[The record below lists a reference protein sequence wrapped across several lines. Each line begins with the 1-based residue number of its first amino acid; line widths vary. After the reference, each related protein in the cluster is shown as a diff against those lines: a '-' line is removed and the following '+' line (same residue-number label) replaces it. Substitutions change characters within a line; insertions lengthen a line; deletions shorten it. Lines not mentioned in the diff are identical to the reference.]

1 MGYRVAI
8 SADFAFKTLFL
19 LNNTIFNA
27 GSGMAF
33 WANGF

>member
-1 MGYRVAI
+1 MRHGVTIATGL
-8 SADFAFKTLFL
+8 AFKTLFL

-27 GSGMAF
+27 GSGMTF